1 MSSSF
6 SADGNDG
13 LNLGSH
19 ITGGLSA
26 TSNANGTG
34 PSAFLAW
41 ALIIGAVVLL
51 VMLGAG
57 LTKVRI

>member
-1 MSSSF
+1 MPGSF

-13 LNLGSH
+13 LGLGSH
-19 ITGGLSA
+19 ITGGLA
-26 TSNANGTG
+26 AQSNPNGST

-41 ALIIGAVVLL
+41 VIVVGAVLLL
-51 VMLGAG
+51 VFMGAG

>member
-1 MSSSF
+1 MAGF

-13 LNLGSH
+13 LGLGSH
-19 ITGGLSA
+19 ITGGLS
-26 TSNANGTG
+26 SVSDPNMG

-41 ALIIGAVVLL
+41 ALIIGALVLL
-51 VMLGAG
+51 VLLGAG